1 VANVTRTGLFWLSG
15 GLATAA
21 AVFLFLGIS
30 LQQRDIKNHVADTY
44 RLYNAGS
51 DESRYACD
59 GSPRAVADQ
68 IAAYQT
74 PEARATDRGTE
85 YLRYNDDVVSVGPDG
100 TRPCSVRVED
110 IDKRYSSG
118 GFIFL
123 GPGFTPGSPAGGS
136 GGSPGGPDGTK

>member
-1 VANVTRTGLFWLSG
+1 MFWLAG
-15 GLATAA
+15 GLAVAG
-21 AVFLFLGIS
+21 VVCLFFGIT
-30 LQQRDIKNHVADTY
+30 LQSKDIKSHVANTY
-44 RLYNAGS
+44 RLYNTGS

-59 GSPRAVADQ
+59 GPPGAVADR

-85 YLRYNDDVVSVGPDG
+85 YLRYQDDIVSVGPDG

-110 IDKRYSSG
+110 IDRRYSSG

-136 GGSPGGPDGTK
+136 GGSPGGPGGSK